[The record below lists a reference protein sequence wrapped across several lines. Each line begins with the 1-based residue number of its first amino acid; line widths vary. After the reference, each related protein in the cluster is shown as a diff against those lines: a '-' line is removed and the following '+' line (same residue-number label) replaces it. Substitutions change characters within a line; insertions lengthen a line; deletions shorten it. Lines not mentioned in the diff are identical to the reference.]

1 MDKLK
6 IKNYSDSEFIFIP
19 VGNSARFTLFFVNS
33 LSEMRDDKFILSK
46 SEFISNYHLISDFL
60 SQANFNLEIDEEV
73 YDFIEDQ
80 PDYKEIDVTPLSWH
94 VVEKKLKEEKFKREL
109 KSFQKRNV
117 QKLCAFNAGANFS
130 VPGAGKTSDALA
142 FYAFKKEKNSRLL
155 IVSPIN
161 AYLSWEDEIISC
173 LGEENELI
181 KLRGSL
187 DEIKKALES
196 ENSLFWINY
205 DALRNFSK
213 LDAIKNFLIKKKVT
227 LILDESHRAKGE
239 QISRCISK
247 IAVFPQNKLILTGT
261 PMPQAAED
269 LDSQFSFLYPKHKIG
284 LAEQFIDAFKPFY
297 VRTNDKDLGLKPLV
311 EKIVPI
317 SLYEAHQEFYNKY
330 IDQDLKEGL
339 SLQKIMQAKDIKS
352 AYMRYLRFMSNPM
365 SISDF
370 LFDIDS
376 ELASK
381 IQKEGIPGAEGDG
394 AKIDALITR
403 AKELI
408 YEGKKV
414 LIWSS
419 FVSNVEKIALRLSH
433 FGSEFIH
440 GGVKSETSI
449 DNPFSD
455 DWTEEEQDTRETK
468 IKRFKENDDCMVL
481 VANPAAAAESMSLHT
496 VCDHALYLDR
506 DYNAG
511 RYLQSQKRI
520 HRLTEGEDNIKT
532 IEIFLAD
539 VRASIDALI
548 NMRLAK
554 KCHRMFKFLNESD
567 ISENWVGTSEDLYFS
582 NLSRDFSPEFDEEM
596 KQMLIKGTKDS

>member
-19 VGNSARFTLFFVNS
+19 EGNAARFTLFFVNN
-33 LSEMRDDKFILSK
+33 LSEKKDEKFLLSK
-46 SEFISNYHLISDFL
+46 SEFISNYHLISSFL
-60 SQANFNLEIDEEV
+60 SQANFILEIDDEI

-80 PDYKEIDVTPLSWH
+80 PDYTEIDTNPLDWNS
-94 VVEKKLKEEKFKREL
+94 VEKKLKQEKFKREL

-117 QKLCAFNAGANFS
+117 QKLCALNAAANFS
-130 VPGAGKTSDALA
+130 VPGAGKTTDALA
-142 FYAFKKEKNSRLL
+142 FYAYKKENNSKLL

-161 AYLSWEDEIISC
+161 AYLSWEDEIMAC
-173 LGEENELI
+173 LGEDNELN
-181 KLRGSL
+181 KLRGDL

-196 ENSLFWINY
+196 KQTLFWINY
-205 DALRNFSK
+205 DSLRNFSK
-213 LDAIKNFLIKKKVT
+213 LEAIKNFLIRNKVT
-227 LILDESHRAKGE
+227 LILDESHRSKGE
-239 QISRCISK
+239 QISKCISK

-269 LDSQFSFLYPKHKIG
+269 LDSQFSFLYPKHSIG

-311 EKIVPI
+311 EKIIPVN
-317 SLYEAHQEFYNKY
+317 LYPAHEEFYNKY
-330 IDQDLKEGL
+330 IDQELKNGE

-370 LFDIDS
+370 LFEIDS
-376 ELASK
+376 ELASE
-381 IQKEGIPGAEGDG
+381 IQKEGISGAEGDG

-449 DNPFSD
+449 DNPFYD
-455 DWTEEEQDTRETK
+455 DWPEEEQDSREAK

-481 VANPAAAAESMSLHT
+481 IANPAAAAESMSLHT
-496 VCDHALYLDR
+496 VCDYALYLDR

-520 HRLTEGEDNIKT
+520 HRLTEGDDNIKT
-532 IEIFLAD
+532 IEIFYAN
-539 VRASIDALI
+539 VRASIDLLI
-548 NMRLAK
+548 NKRLAE
-554 KCHRMFKFLNESD
+554 KCHRMFKFLNESE
-567 ISENWVGTSEDLYFS
+567 ISENWVGTSGELYFS
-582 NLSRDFSPEFDEEM
+582 NLSKDFSEEFDDEM
-596 KQMLIKGTKDS
+596 MQMLREGIEVI